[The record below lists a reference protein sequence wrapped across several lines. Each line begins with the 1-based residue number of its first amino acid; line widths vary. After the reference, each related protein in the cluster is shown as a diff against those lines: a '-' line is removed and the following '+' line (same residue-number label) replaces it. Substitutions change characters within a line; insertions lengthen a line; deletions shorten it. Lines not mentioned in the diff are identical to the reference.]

1 MAQYTYTLGAAG
13 ERLRVEELDRTVEYE
28 YDDVYRLIS
37 ETVTDES
44 STTVTSYT
52 YDKNSNRLTKTV
64 GEEVTEYSYNE
75 LNQLISET
83 GIEYSYDL
91 NGNLIEKKALA
102 ETTTY
107 TYNKRNRLI
116 RVTAQNGADVNVE
129 EYLYDYAGNRTTKIQ
144 EFKTTYYLVDTNGAL
159 SQVLAEYDEN
169 GTLITSYT
177 RADQLISQERDGVKS
192 YYLYDGFD
200 SVRMLVDEEGKVT
213 DTYTYDAFGNLIS
226 STGNTVN
233 DFLYRGEQFDSFT
246 GLYYLRARYM
256 NPSTGTFITMDE
268 YAGSIFESV
277 SLHKYL
283 YANANPVMYSDPSG
297 YLTVGELV
305 TTMAIQGIVSSII
318 TAEIQL
324 IHFFATAAPN
334 QAFDWGSFWIAVI
347 MGGLLGAGFGAA
359 GAYAMAVKSVAIM
372 TTLGFSSLAFAAVS
386 AIEAIS
392 YGQQNEGELAATYWF
407 LTAIGLVSAASSFN
421 QAFKFQTANSTAK
434 TTTDNSI
441 SNTNIADSPEQSSGT
456 NANKNIKNPYG
467 RNGGPAHQETIS
479 NIKPSKTGGVIKTEV
494 KYSTPNGQK
503 TCRYADAVEFVNGE
517 IVKIYQVGRVTK
529 SGLPVSRESVAIADI
544 MNSPDYNG
552 CPIEFIPYNSDI
564 GSIIYMP

>member
-1 MAQYTYTLGAAG
+1 MTFNIFTQSGKIIRKTKIIDVKYVFDEINRLVCERILDEKGEVKAQYTYTLGAAG
-13 ERLRVEELDRTVEYE
+13 ERLKVEETDEDSSRTVEYK

-37 ETVTDES
+37 ETITDES
-44 STTVTSYT
+44 GTTVTSYT

-116 RVTAQNGADVNVE
+116 RVTARNGADVNVE
-129 EYLYDYAGNRTTKIQ
+129 EYLYDYAGNRTAKIQ

-200 SVRMLVDEEGKVT
+200 SVRMLADNEGVIT

-233 DFLYRGEQFDSFT
+233 DFLYRGEQFDLFT

-268 YAGSIFESV
+268 YAGTIFEPV

-283 YANANPVMYSDPSG
+283 YANANPVMCSDPSG
-297 YLTVGELV
+297 YHTFKEVVASMTIHTILGAAIGAFYGGILNVILTV
-305 TTMAIQGIVSSII
+305 IQGG
-318 TAEIQL
+318 TLEEIDDAFSNSAVEGLKSGAVYGFLGGIAAYFYPMYFLISAMQL
-324 IHFFATAAPN
+324 TGGYY
-334 QAFDWGSFWIAVI
+334 AFQD
-347 MGGLLGAGFGAA
+347 
-359 GAYAMAVKSVAIM
+359 
-372 TTLGFSSLAFAAVS
+372 AVS
-386 AIEAIS
+386 AALEGDWGEASFYAAVGFIS
-392 YGQQNEGELAATYWF
+392 TF
-407 LTAIGLVSAASSFN
+407 SAASN
-421 QAFKFQTANSTAK
+421 FKLGVTGHNYSLILSDGYVTVTRWGRAGLKPNDWVMKGNNTFYNYIFSGKWQPGSSNSYAPK
-434 TTTDNSI
+434 
-441 SNTNIADSPEQSSGT
+441 SSGET
-456 NANKNIKNPYG
+456 FIVPEESLKVPSGQSVFDTGVLAIIKWLL
-467 RNGGPAHQETIS
+467 
-479 NIKPSKTGGVIKTEV
+479 
-494 KYSTPNGQK
+494 GQNQY
-503 TCRYADAVEFVNGE
+503 R
-517 IVKIYQVGRVTK
+517 
-529 SGLPVSRESVAIADI
+529 P
-544 MNSPDYNG
+544 
-552 CPIEFIPYNSDI
+552 
-564 GSIIYMP
+564 